1 MSCKNSY
8 GAVMKANFSS
18 GYEETCDYVIQ
29 HLKLFIIFNLPSMV
43 MVYCITLDRDNDFE
57 DHGHVT
63 KYSKKTLVFHN
74 STKFISRMSSRTLTL
89 FIKYP
94 SLRRQHS
101 RLLKVQV
108 TLSSICFFFK
118 S

>member
-8 GAVMKANFSS
+8 GAVIK
-18 GYEETCDYVIQ
+18 VLILIQ
-29 HLKLFIIFNLPSMV
+29 DTNVLFKYFKLFIFNLPSIV
-43 MVYCITLDRDNDFE
+43 MIYCITLDRDNDFE

-74 STKFISRMSSRTLTL
+74 STKFISRMSSRTLAL